1 MKIYFSQNSKVSEM
15 KFYQKKSGGLEI
27 YISSIMP
34 SYQINENV
42 NMANVIE
49 LAVERVF

>member
-1 MKIYFSQNSKVSEM
+1 MKIYFSQNSKVSEI
-15 KFYQKKSGGLEI
+15 KLSGGLEI